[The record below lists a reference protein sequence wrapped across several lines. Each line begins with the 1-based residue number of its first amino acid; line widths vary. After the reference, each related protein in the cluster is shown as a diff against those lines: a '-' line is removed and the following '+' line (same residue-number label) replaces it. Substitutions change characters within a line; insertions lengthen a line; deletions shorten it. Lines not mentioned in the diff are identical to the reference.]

1 MVRRTVDPDLALI
14 GAGLQIAAADDRRR
28 SGAGGARA

>member
-14 GAGLQIAAADDRRR
+14 GAGLQIAADDRRR